1 MNNNQ
6 SLPPDNQPD
15 YIPPVPYPPP
25 LMEIERDSALRERV
39 RRRERQRKAG
49 ADWAWVVV
57 ALVLLIVVV
66 LIGLV
71 LMLTLQSAAA
81 GADDTAYNPA
91 ALPTPVDMRVDYR
104 PQSAGIRD
112 GQQIRLDDGRS
123 ITLTRWNGTSRLTLL
138 LMGLDRRPG
147 ETGLTYR
154 TDTMMLISLDP
165 ETQSLG
171 VLSIPR
177 DLYVEVPG
185 YSALQRINTPMVL
198 GELQQT
204 GYGPTLA
211 MQTIQYNLGIRVQ
224 EYAVVD
230 FHAFVTLVDALGG
243 VDLDVPYP
251 IADYDYPSMDYGYDP
266 FIIQAGLQHLDGAT
280 ALKYARTRHNDSD
293 FERARRQQAVMF
305 AIRDQLFNRDRLPE
319 LIVQSPSLLTG
330 LSEDVYTS
338 LNLDQMIQLAVYL
351 RDIPV
356 ENIHTGV
363 IDANYITDYTTDDGA
378 QVLIPLRDRLANLLA
393 EVFGATYGG

>member
-6 SLPPDNQPD
+6 PFPPENQPD
-15 YIPPVPYPPP
+15 YIPSAPYPPP
-25 LMEIERDSALRERV
+25 PMDIERESAV
-39 RRRERQRKAG
+39 RERQRKAG

-57 ALVLLIVVV
+57 ALVLLVVVV

-81 GADDTAYNPA
+81 GADDTAYDSS
-91 ALPTPVDMRVDYR
+91 ALPTPVDVRVDYR
-104 PQSAGIRD
+104 PHSAGIRD
-112 GQQIRLDDGRS
+112 GQQLRLDDGRS
-123 ITLTRWNGTSRLTLL
+123 ITLSRWNGTSRLTLL

-147 ETGLTYR
+147 ESGLAYR

-305 AIRDQLFNRDRLPE
+305 AIRDELFNGDQLPGF
-319 LIVQSPSLLTG
+319 IAQSPSLLAS

-338 LNLDQMIQLAVYL
+338 LSLDQMIQLAVYL

-363 IDANYITDYTTDDGA
+363 IDANYISDYTTDDGA
-378 QVLIPLRDRLANLLA
+378 QVLIPLRDRLASLLA
-393 EVFGATYGG
+393 EVFGATYGE